1 MLSNFQNKMDR
12 MVQREELQFIVFSV
26 GDEKFGVDVKQA
38 REIIPSTELT
48 KVPNSPDFVLGVIN
62 LREEI
67 IPIIDLKKKLRLNSD
82 SRSNKDE
89 KIIIVELDNNL
100 IGMKVDNVSEMIR
113 LYTSDIADPPK
124 IVKGINRDYLSGVGK
139 LGDKLLILLDLDKIL
154 SQKEIDELDKME
166 IS

>member
-1 MLSNFQNKMDR
+1 

>member
-12 MVQREELQFIVFSV
+12 TVQREELQFIVFTV

-67 IPIIDLKKKLRLNSD
+67 IPIIDLKQKLRLNSD
-82 SRSNKDE
+82 SRSNQDE

-154 SQKEIDELDKME
+154 SQKEIDELDQME